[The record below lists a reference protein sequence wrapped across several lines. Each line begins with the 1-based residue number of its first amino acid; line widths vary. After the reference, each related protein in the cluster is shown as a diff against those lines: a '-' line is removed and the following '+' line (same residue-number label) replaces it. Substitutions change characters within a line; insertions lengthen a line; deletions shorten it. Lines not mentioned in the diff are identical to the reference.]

1 MSAIFVWRDRLQNT
15 YAGYAKYIDKTVQF
29 ILALA
34 AFMMIN
40 NYFGLFEPITKP
52 IVAVALAV
60 IFTFLPMAAVVLAI
74 AFLIVI
80 HMCTVSMGVA
90 GVSAAIFLLMFIFYV
105 RFSPKTAIVILLM
118 ILSTILKIPY
128 AIPIIFGLIGAPAY
142 VIPIVCGTISYFMV
156 EFVKNSVATIKGA
169 DGLVGQVTV
178 FLQQVFRNKEMWI
191 IIAASVICLF
201 VVSALRKMSCNH
213 AWEIAIVSGAVVN
226 VVTLTAG
233 YIALNVK
240 APYAEMIV
248 GNIIAVFI
256 GLAVEL
262 FVFTVDYSRTENL
275 QFEDD
280 EYYYYVKA
288 VPKISISAPNKTV
301 KKINVRQDVPEESLQ
316 EMTSDD
322 VDELLLKRS
331 LEEEV
336 GQVNLED

>member
-1 MSAIFVWRDRLQNT
+1 M
-15 YAGYAKYIDKTVQF
+15 
-29 ILALA
+29 
-34 AFMMIN
+34 
-40 NYFGLFEPITKP
+40 
-52 IVAVALAV
+52 
-60 IFTFLPMAAVVLAI
+60 
-74 AFLIVI
+74 
-80 HMCTVSMGVA
+80 
-90 GVSAAIFLLMFIFYV
+90 
-105 RFSPKTAIVILLM
+105 
-118 ILSTILKIPY
+118 
-128 AIPIIFGLIGAPAY
+128 
-142 VIPIVCGTISYFMV
+142 IPIVCGTISYFMV

-226 VVTLTAG
+226 VVTLTTG

-256 GLAVEL
+256 GLVVEL

-301 KKINVRQDVPEESLQ
+301 KKINVRQDVSEESLQ

-336 GQVNLED
+336 GQVGQVNLED